1 MKGQK
6 LGFEEGLK
14 DVVSSGRCA
23 GCGACVATCPVK
35 ALDYQDGPVLTGE
48 CKECGI
54 CSQVCPRR
62 EFNLTELEEM
72 AFGRARTQDEEFGV
86 YQKMVVAKATD
97 PNITA
102 VCQDGGV
109 VTAIL
114 ASTLEDGTIDG
125 AVVSGLGEK
134 PFYPVPIIAKSLEEL
149 LEAAG
154 TRYTY
159 SPNLLA
165 LRDIAKFES
174 VAVVGTPCHI
184 QSIRKMQKIPLKKY
198 TRRINC
204 LIGLFCTE
212 SFQYEGLMSAL
223 SEKLGISPRDIKKM
237 SIKAKMI
244 IYTKSGEEKSIPLKE
259 LRPYTRTGCHYCTDF
274 SSELADISVGAV
286 GLTGWNLVIIRSE
299 KGEEIFNQ
307 VMEKGILETRPV
319 EQEKRALELLSKLTK
334 MKRKR
339 GT

>member
-14 DVVSSGRCA
+14 EVVSSGRCA

-62 EFNLTELEEM
+62 EFNLAELEEL
-72 AFGRARTQDEEFGV
+72 AFGRTRTEDEKFGV
-86 YQKMVVAKATD
+86 YKKIMVARATD
-97 PNITA
+97 ADIKS

-134 PFYPVPIIAKSLEEL
+134 PLYPVPVIAASREDL
-149 LEAAG
+149 LNAAG

-165 LRDIAKFES
+165 LRDIAKFNS
-174 VAVVGTPCHI
+174 VAVVWTPCHI
-184 QSIRKMQKIPLKKY
+184 QSVRKIQQIQLKKY
-198 TRRINC
+198 TRRISY
-204 LIGLFCTE
+204 LVGLFCTE
-212 SFQYEGLMSAL
+212 SFQYDGLMSTL
-223 SEKLGISPRDIKKM
+223 SEKLGVSPSNVKKM
-237 SIKAKMI
+237 NIKAKMI
-244 IYTKSGEEKSIPLKE
+244 VYTDSGEEKTIPLKE
-259 LRPYTRTGCHYCTDF
+259 LRPYMRAGCHYCTDF

-286 GLTGWNLVIIRSE
+286 GLAGWNLVIIRSDRGEDVVNRVLE
-299 KGEEIFNQ
+299 KGL
-307 VMEKGILETRPV
+307 LETKPV
-319 EQEKRALELLSKLTK
+319 EQEKRALELLIKLTE

-339 GT
+339 GA